1 MAQRLETFDYRMPDP
16 ELERGV
22 DPRLPD
28 PPSSRLTPMPADKIL
43 FPRRMLYVEA
53 LLYLLIAAASFGL
66 GYLIGRN
73 GHLKPAIQDGANNGG
88 QQVVPVEGSVTWVP
102 LRGKEQPEAGD
113 VVILLPDGKT
123 LDKPIPIAG
132 LRPEEP
138 EPDKNSPTVRSLIA
152 AGGVLTRTNEKGHF
166 QLVAPQPGKYNV
178 LILSQQ
184 VNRELAGQEQMK
196 DRKDLERYFD
206 LPGDLLKNK
215 LYKWFPKKV
224 DAGMD
229 KIETTFHE

>member
-1 MAQRLETFDYRMPDP
+1 MPDS
-16 ELERGV
+16 ESERRV
-22 DPRLPD
+22 DPRVPD
-28 PPSSRLTPMPADKIL
+28 PPSPRLTPMPADKIL

-73 GHLKPAIQDGANNGG
+73 GHLKPALQDAANNGG
-88 QQVVPVEGSVTWVP
+88 QQVVPVEGTVMYVP
-102 LRGKEQPEAGD
+102 LQGKERPEAGD

-132 LRPEEP
+132 LHPEDP
-138 EPDKNSPTVRSLIA
+138 EPDKNSPAVRSLIA
-152 AGGVLTRTNEKGHF
+152 AGGVLGRTNEKGHF
-166 QLVAPQPGKYNV
+166 QLTAPQAGKYNV

-184 VNRELAGQEQMK
+184 GKRELAGQEQK
-196 DRKDLERYFD
+196 KDLKDLDKYFD
-206 LPGDLLKNK
+206 SPDDLLNSKP
-215 LYKWFPKKV
+215 YKWFPKKV